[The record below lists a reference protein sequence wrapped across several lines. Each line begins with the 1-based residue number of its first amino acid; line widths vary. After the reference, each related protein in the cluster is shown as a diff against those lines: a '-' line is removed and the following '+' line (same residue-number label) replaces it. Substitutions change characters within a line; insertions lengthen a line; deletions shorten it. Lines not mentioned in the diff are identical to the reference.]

1 MGSGLRPAGA
11 GTNGQ
16 VLELAAGVRQ
26 GDVLGGKYRIERVLG
41 VGGMGVVV
49 AARHI
54 ELDSRVALKFLLP
67 ELVASPEAV
76 ARFAGKARA
85 AVQIQNEHVARVLD
99 VGTLDNGAP
108 YMVMEFLEGRD
119 LSTWLEQRGPLPVEQ
134 AVEFILQACVA
145 VADAHRLGIIHRDLK
160 PANLFCIRRTDG
172 QFVVKVL
179 DFGISKLRR
188 TPEGDRASG
197 MSVTKTSALMGST
210 ALHVPRANALVQGRQ
225 RADVWALG
233 VILFELLTGRAPF
246 LGETVTEVAIHV
258 ATQQPPPI
266 RSLRPDAP
274 PGR

>member
-1 MGSGLRPAGA
+1 MS
-11 GTNGQ
+11 Q

-76 ARFAGKARA
+76 ARFAGEARA

-197 MSVTKTSALMGST
+197 MSVTKTSALMGSP
-210 ALHVPRANALVQGRQ
+210 LYMSPEQMRSSKDVNAQT
-225 RADVWALG
+225 DVWALG

-258 ATQQPPPI
+258 ASSRRLFAAFDRT
-266 RSLRPDAP
+266 LRRDS
-274 PGR
+274 RR